1 MILRVD
7 LPSINQSADTAVV
20 EAIYPSE
27 GSLLQPGSKLVDLKV
42 DLSLAV
48 AHDCPPITFHR
59 IAVRERVWVRRI
71 LVSAGEEV
79 PVGSVLALC
88 STAPDEGV
96 DEEPARALRVSII
109 GILLQTDGSPVR
121 VPLQLGPLAAPGYVV
136 RRSGIRWR
144 CEDMQACRAGRSSV
158 TAISVWRKPPGAAIG
173 IRSQPKSAICR
184 LALF

>member
-20 EAIYPSE
+20 ETIYPSE

-71 LVSAGEEV
+71 LVSAGEEL

-88 STAPDEGV
+88 STAPDEPV

-109 GILLQTDGSPVR
+109 GNLHQTD
-121 VPLQLGPLAAPGYVV
+121 
-136 RRSGIRWR
+136 
-144 CEDMQACRAGRSSV
+144 
-158 TAISVWRKPPGAAIG
+158 VWAD
-173 IRSQPKSAICR
+173 
-184 LALF
+184 

>member
-20 EAIYPSE
+20 ETIYPSE

-59 IAVRERVWVRRI
+59 IAVREGVWVRRI

-109 GILLQTDGSPVR
+109 GILHQTD
-121 VPLQLGPLAAPGYVV
+121 
-136 RRSGIRWR
+136 
-144 CEDMQACRAGRSSV
+144 
-158 TAISVWRKPPGAAIG
+158 VWAD
-173 IRSQPKSAICR
+173 
-184 LALF
+184 